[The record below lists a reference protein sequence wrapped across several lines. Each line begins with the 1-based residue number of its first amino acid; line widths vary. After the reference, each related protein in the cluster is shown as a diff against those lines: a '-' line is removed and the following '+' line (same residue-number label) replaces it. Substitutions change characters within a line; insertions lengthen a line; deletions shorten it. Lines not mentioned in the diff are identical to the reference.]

1 MNASQTKFQEKEGI
15 KDSNDKF
22 FEETLKGGKGTNDQE
37 LLRYFVDH
45 SAEAIDWLDTKGIT
59 LSNLTITGG
68 MSEKR
73 THRPADGS
81 AIGGYLVDGLVRNV
95 REEKI
100 PLFVDADVTDLV
112 EENGQIDGVKVK
124 MKDDKEK
131 QLKQKQSL
139 SQQVVS
145 VPTKINYTIQTRI
158 EKLCYNEP
166 RRHNR

>member
-1 MNASQTKFQEKEGI
+1 MNASQTKFQEKGI

-73 THRPADGS
+73 THRPLTDQH
-81 AIGGYLVDGLVRNV
+81 LDLVRNV
-95 REEKI
+95 REEKFHC
-100 PLFVDADVTDLV
+100 LLMLT
-112 EENGQIDGVKVK
+112 
-124 MKDDKEK
+124 
-131 QLKQKQSL
+131 
-139 SQQVVS
+139 
-145 VPTKINYTIQTRI
+145 
-158 EKLCYNEP
+158 
-166 RRHNR
+166 

>member
-1 MNASQTKFQEKEGI
+1 MPVAGGNTIKSSSGMNASQTKFQEKGI

-68 MSEKR
+68 MSENA
-73 THRPADGS
+73 HRPADGS

-95 REEKI
+95 REEKFHC
-100 PLFVDADVTDLV
+100 LLMLT
-112 EENGQIDGVKVK
+112 
-124 MKDDKEK
+124 
-131 QLKQKQSL
+131 
-139 SQQVVS
+139 
-145 VPTKINYTIQTRI
+145 
-158 EKLCYNEP
+158 
-166 RRHNR
+166 